1 MPVYAITAAI
11 LLSFVQ
17 GLPKLVELALYV
29 FVGVAWIFPLKPLFL
44 GVGRADPDEATRA
57 PAPENT
63 APENTAPDN
72 GKAPR

>member
-29 FVGVAWIFPLKPLFL
+29 FVGVTWIFPLKPLFL
-44 GVGRADPDEATRA
+44 GVGRADPDEPPSPAQP
-57 PAPENT
+57 PAPG
-63 APENTAPDN
+63 PE
-72 GKAPR
+72 KQEAPR